1 MMGKNLSGYYRDIVW
16 LPVLTMI
23 SRSKYLLPSVA
34 LLLAGPTSLADT
46 EEPPLYVAPAGH
58 DTGSCLEANAPCRS
72 LDYALQRVGKNGRI
86 RVAAGDYT
94 LRTPANVFYLLSDAI
109 DIDAEPGATLVGV
122 LPDFAND
129 LGARGFRVIADSKG
143 LDRQLAAELTAT
155 RALLQTSQQASPC
168 TDGFA
173 DGYPCSNVDLLSRVP
188 DRSAAASGA
197 DIWGFVDLNTQ
208 REYAIMGYS
217 TGTAVY
223 DVTDPQTPREVG
235 FIDGQRTTWRDIK
248 VYQFWD
254 PSAQRFNAYAYVTSD
269 NASDGLFIIDLSGL
283 PQRISRVAYPSD
295 FREAHN
301 VYLTKADFATGLALT
316 DDAPLL
322 LIAGSNASDG
332 RFRAYSL
339 NDPRAPAFLAAP
351 ATPAGQ
357 PFDDRLYMHD
367 GASMLVTDVRKDTQC
382 VNTTGSPYCDVVL
395 DFNESTLDIWDV
407 TNPVS
412 PQRLSRTPYANA
424 AYSHS
429 GWWSEDRQYV
439 FLQDELDERDRG
451 LPTTLRVFSVA
462 DLRNPVPAGTWSGPT
477 NAIDHNGFVRGNRYY
492 MSNYARGL
500 TILDITD
507 ASRPTA
513 VGRFDSYPS
522 SDFTG
527 FPGAWGT
534 YPFLPSGN
542 VLISDIDS
550 GLYVVADRT
559 LAVAEGSL
567 SFSAE
572 SFGAGEAETAS
583 VRVQRSGGSTGA
595 VSVDWE
601 VIPAS
606 GTTADVAATRGTLS
620 WSAGDASDRSIS
632 IPLVNDG
639 ATEGLERLV
648 LKLTAPAGGATLFS
662 PSIASLYVSDPGDA
676 ASIGFAD
683 AEISAT
689 ERGFGTAVAVLQRRG
704 SASGVVS
711 VDYAVIGGDAT
722 AGSDYTGPTNGSVLW
737 GDGDADPRTIEFS
750 ISDDAIAEDNE
761 YFELVLSS
769 ASGASIDRSTLRVNV
784 LDGTG
789 VNSAPN
795 AVSGSN
801 QSVNGGAS
809 VSLDGSG
816 SNDLDGDA
824 LSYQWTQTFGP
835 TVTLDGAASAT
846 ASFTAPTVQSDTMLR
861 FQLAVTDSKGLGA
874 TSVTTVTVLAPGSSS
889 SGGGG
894 GALSLW
900 LVVLLLL
907 ERVRFYDRLLAI
919 RARRNNVNRHAGQFL
934 DA

>member
-1 MMGKNLSGYYRDIVW
+1 MEKGLGGYYRDIVRHA
-16 LPVLTMI
+16 VLTMI
-23 SRSKYLLPSVA
+23 SRSTYLLASAA
-34 LLLAGPTSLADT
+34 LVLAATTSLADT
-46 EEPPLYVAPAGH
+46 EEPPLYVAPAGL
-58 DTGSCLEANAPCRS
+58 DAGSCLEADAPCRS

-86 RVAAGDYT
+86 RIAPGDYT

-109 DIDAEPGATLVGV
+109 DIEAEPGATLIGV
-122 LPDFAND
+122 PADFAND

-155 RALLQTSQQASPC
+155 RTLLQANQQASAC

-173 DGYPCSNVDLLSRVP
+173 DGFPCSNVDLLSRVP

-197 DIWGFVDLNTQ
+197 DIWGFFDLNTH

-217 TGTAVY
+217 TGTAIY
-223 DVTDPQTPREVG
+223 DVTDPQDPREVG

-248 VYQFWD
+248 VYQFWN
-254 PSAQRFNAYAYVTSD
+254 AAERRFDAYAYVTAD
-269 NASDGLFIIDLSGL
+269 NASDGLFIIDLTGL
-283 PQRISRVAYPSD
+283 PHRISRVAYPSD

-301 VYLTKADFATGLALT
+301 VYMTKADFSTGLALT

-322 LIAGSNASDG
+322 LVAGSNASDG

-339 NDPRAPAFLAAP
+339 SDPRAPAFVAAP

-367 GASMLVTDVRKDTQC
+367 GASMLITDARKDTQC
-382 VNTTGSPYCDVVL
+382 VNAAGSPFCDVVL

-407 TNPVS
+407 TNPAS

-513 VGRFDSYPS
+513 VGRFDSFPS
-522 SDFTG
+522 SDITG

-559 LAVAEGSL
+559 LGVAEGSL
-567 SFSAE
+567 SFAAQ

-583 VRVQRSGGSTGA
+583 IRVQRSGGSAGA
-595 VSVDWE
+595 VSVTWE
-601 VIPAS
+601 IIPAS
-606 GTTADVAATRGTLS
+606 GTSADVAATRGTLS
-620 WSAGDASDRSIS
+620 WAPGDASERSIS

-639 ATEGLERLV
+639 ATEGLERLMV
-648 LKLTAPAGGATLFS
+648 RLSAPEGGATLSS
-662 PSIASLYVSDPGDA
+662 PSIASLYVGDPGDA
-676 ASIGFAD
+676 PSVGFAD
-683 AEISAT
+683 AEISTA
-689 ERGFGTAVAVLQRRG
+689 ERGFGAAVAVLHRTG

-711 VDYAVIGGDAT
+711 VDFAVGGGDAM
-722 AGSDYTGPTNGSVLW
+722 AGTDYSGPANGSVLW
-737 GDGDADPRTIEFS
+737 GDGDADPKTIEFS
-750 ISDDAIAEDNE
+750 ISDDATAEDDE
-761 YFELVLSS
+761 YFELVLSN
-769 ASGASIDRSTLRVNV
+769 ATGATINGGTLRINV

-795 AVSGSN
+795 AVAGPN
-801 QSVNGGAS
+801 QSVNGGAR
-809 VSLDGSG
+809 VSLDGSA
-816 SNDLDGDA
+816 SNDPDGDV
-824 LSYQWTQTFGP
+824 LSYQWSQTFGP
-835 TVTLDGAASAT
+835 TVTLENADSAT

-861 FQLAVTDSKGLGA
+861 FQLAVTDSTGLRA
-874 TSVTTVTVLAPGSSS
+874 TSVTTVTVLAPDSSS
-889 SGGGG
+889 GG

-900 LVVLLLL
+900 LLALLLF
-907 ERVRFYDRLLAI
+907 ERMRLYDRLLAI
-919 RARRNNVNRHAGQFL
+919 RTRRNDVHRHAGQLL
-934 DA
+934 DT